1 MIYHIYLV
9 IDPSNGEIVK
19 AFLAKEP
26 AMTFA
31 DDKYSVQDIAIP
43 MEFLLQ

>member
-9 IDPSNGEIVK
+9 VDPSNGEIVK

-26 AMTFA
+26 AMAFA
-31 DDKYSVQDIAIP
+31 GDKYSVHDIGIP
-43 MEFLLQ
+43 TSFLS

>member
-1 MIYHIYLV
+1 MYYIYLV
-9 IDPSNGEIVK
+9 VDPSNGEIVK

-31 DDKYSVQDIAIP
+31 SDKYSVIEIAIP
-43 MEFLLQ
+43 NNFLS